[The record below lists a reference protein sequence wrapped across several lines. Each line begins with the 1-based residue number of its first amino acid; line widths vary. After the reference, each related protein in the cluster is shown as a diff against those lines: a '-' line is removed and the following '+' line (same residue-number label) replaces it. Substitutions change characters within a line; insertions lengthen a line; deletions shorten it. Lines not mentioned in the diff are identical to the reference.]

1 MSACA
6 CGGFRGWRY
15 PDRVNL
21 LPTRW
26 YTLFFMPSFVGLAML
41 MAGLLLLAW
50 WSRGGVAH
58 AWRRRAGAAMTVA
71 GALVLYL
78 ASTPLVATWLTRS
91 LERLTPHLSVAAAPT
106 CDAIVVLGG
115 GQQAYLADD
124 GSMHVFTHHAS
135 DRMEQGIQAYLA
147 GKAPLLAVG
156 GGAFE
161 LPGLPPVTNAM
172 AEQARSRG
180 VPSEAVIEGGAA
192 LYTVDES
199 QGVARQLQQ
208 RGVRRVLLCTSAVH
222 MPRARLLYERLGLEV
237 VPLPCDFD
245 TRGAGERFSPLLLV
259 PRGLALAQTENALKE
274 WIGLT
279 LYRAR
284 LDP

>member
-1 MSACA
+1 M
-6 CGGFRGWRY
+6 
-15 PDRVNL
+15 NL

-26 YTLFFMPSFVGLAML
+26 YTMFFMPSFAGLAL
-41 MAGLLLLAW
+41 LAAGLLGLLW
-50 WSRGGVAH
+50 WSRGVGVP
-58 AWRRRAGAAMTVA
+58 AWRRHAAVAMSVA
-71 GALVLYL
+71 GMLILYL

-91 LERLTPHLSVAAAPT
+91 LERLTPHLRVSDAPP

-124 GSMHVFTHHAS
+124 GSMHVFTHHAG

-161 LPGLPPVTNAM
+161 LPGLPPVSNCM

-180 VPSEAVIEGGAA
+180 IPAEAVIEGGPA

>member
-1 MSACA
+1 MPGSS
-6 CGGFRGWRY
+6 RY

-26 YTLFFMPSFVGLAML
+26 YTMFFMPSFVGLVLLA
-41 MAGLLLLAW
+41 AGLLLLVW
-50 WSRGGVAH
+50 WSRGSGTRD
-58 AWRRRAGAAMTVA
+58 WRRRAGAAMSVA
-71 GALVLYL
+71 GALILYL

-91 LERLTPHLSVAAAPT
+91 LERLTPHLSVARAPT

-156 GGAFE
+156 GGTFE
-161 LPGLPPVTNAM
+161 LPGLSPVSNCM

-180 VPSEAVIEGGAA
+180 VPPEAVIEGGPAF
-192 LYTVDES
+192 YTADES
-199 QGVARQLQQ
+199 ESVARKLQQ

-245 TRGAGERFSPLLLV
+245 TRGAGERLSPLLLV